1 VDEPTDRL
9 RERRIQASAARARR
23 VRRRRLTAIAGLVC
37 VAILVWIGLSRAT
50 GPRSAP
56 PKATAPHSNVPASGR
71 SATAT
76 GGAGQPAA
84 IPPSTERAALLQLA
98 SHGLPVYCGATT
110 KPMVALTFDD
120 GPGPY
125 TRLVVN
131 KLRKRHLRVTFFLVG
146 KQIGFYPGLAATERP
161 VGAVADHTM
170 THPVLPGLSESAMVD
185 EIAAAKTLI
194 ERTAG
199 QPVEIFRPPYGARSP
214 AIDAAA
220 KALGL
225 VEVIWTID
233 SRDSEGADYAQI
245 AHNVIAGLHPGSI
258 ILMHENRGQTVRAL
272 ASILPALKRSHLQ
285 PVTLPTLLSA
295 DPPTLAQ
302 LRAGGS
308 GCGRGA
314 GAVASGAG

>member
-1 VDEPTDRL
+1 
-9 RERRIQASAARARR
+9 
-23 VRRRRLTAIAGLVC
+23 
-37 VAILVWIGLSRAT
+37 
-50 GPRSAP
+50 
-56 PKATAPHSNVPASGR
+56 
-71 SATAT
+71 
-76 GGAGQPAA
+76 
-84 IPPSTERAALLQLA
+84 
-98 SHGLPVYCGATT
+98 
-110 KPMVALTFDD
+110 MVALTFDD

-194 ERTAG
+194 ERAAG

-272 ASILPALKRSHLQ
+272 ATILPALKRSHLQ

-302 LRAGGS
+302 LRAGGR

-314 GAVASGAG
+314 GAVATGAG